1 MKKTF
6 IYLNIVLS
14 LLTSC
19 SGKQTT
25 QQVQEENKSQEK
37 SFYTIDLSKDFS
49 GSDNETLLLSDIVED
64 VEYVKLE
71 TTDDCLVTSNS
82 FTSIFATD
90 EDIYVLNK
98 TYTNEK
104 LFRFDRKTG
113 KFISRI
119 GSIGQGP
126 KEMINPCF
134 VFAKDSLVYVSSNI
148 SNKIY
153 VYTNENQFIRSV
165 PFCKDRSSFED
176 GLGETISVIDHQYI
190 VRHPGQLQA
199 SFNCNQYM
207 AVDVIDMNSNRL
219 FAMRDTSDVYGIMLK
234 LDWDPVRW
242 YYKGNINFYNEPDR
256 TVYAVTK
263 DSIIPRY
270 HFNLG
275 DNKLPITTVRMTKE
289 FLKYIKFRSFRETED
304 YLYLYW
310 SQNQK
315 GYFARF
321 NKKTETFDVQEQEK
335 FGGIF
340 WFIGVP
346 GLKNDIDGCS
356 RDMDFIRLMDEQ
368 SSIMVMISSTEK
380 EDYIK
385 VLKESQEVKF
395 PEKRQQLLKLLE
407 EMGEE
412 DNQILAIYKLKK

>member
-19 SGKQTT
+19 SSKQKP
-25 QQVQEENKSQEK
+25 QQVQDENKQLEK

-49 GSDNETLLLSDIVED
+49 GSDNQTLLLSDIVED

-71 TTDDCLVTSNS
+71 TTDDCLLAGTARVFITN
-82 FTSIFATD
+82 D
-90 EDIYVLNK
+90 DIYTLNN
-98 TYTNEK
+98 YSDYK
-104 LFRFDRKTG
+104 LLRFDRKTG
-113 KFISRI
+113 KFISQI

-134 VFAKDSLVYVSSNI
+134 VFAKDSLVYVTSTSTD
-148 SNKIY
+148 KVY

-176 GLGETISVIDHQYI
+176 GVGQTISVIDHQYI
-190 VRHPGQLQA
+190 VRHPGQLQ
-199 SFNCNQYM
+199 SQFNYNQYM
-207 AVDVIDMNSNRL
+207 AAEVIDMNSNRL
-219 FAMRDTSDVYGIMLK
+219 FAMRDTSDVYGIMLT

-275 DNKLPITTVRMTKE
+275 DNKWPVMNGKLTKE
-289 FLKYIKFRSFRETED
+289 FIKHIKFKSFRETED

-310 SQNQK
+310 NQSEK

-321 NKKTETFDVQEQEK
+321 NKKTETLDVQEQEK
-335 FGGIF
+335 FKGRF
-340 WFIGVP
+340 WHLGVP
-346 GLKNDIDGCS
+346 GLKNDINGCNRS
-356 RDMDFIRLMDEQ
+356 VDFIGLMDEQ
-368 SSIMVMISSTEK
+368 SSIVQMFSASGK

-385 VLKESQEVKF
+385 VLKESQDVKF
-395 PEKRQQLLKLLE
+395 PGKRQQLLKLLE

>member
-1 MKKTF
+1 MKKI
-6 IYLNIVLS
+6 IYLSIVLS
-14 LLTSC
+14 LLSSC
-19 SGKQTT
+19 SNKQAHK
-25 QQVQEENKSQEK
+25 QSQEENVQQEK

-49 GSDNETLLLSDIVED
+49 GSDNQTLLLSDIVED

-71 TTDDCLVTSNS
+71 TTDDCLVAGSVVGFITN
-82 FTSIFATD
+82 D
-90 EDIYVLNK
+90 DIYTLNK
-98 TYTNEK
+98 YSDEK
-104 LFRFDRKTG
+104 LLRFDRKTG
-113 KFISRI
+113 KFISQI

-126 KEMINPCF
+126 KEMIDPGF
-134 VFAKDSLVYVSSNI
+134 VFAKDSLVYVSSSI
-148 SNKIY
+148 SNKVY
-153 VYTNENQFIRSV
+153 VYTNENQFVRSV
-165 PFCKDRSSFED
+165 PFCKDRSSSED
-176 GLGETISVIDHQYI
+176 GAGQTISVIDHQYI

-199 SFNCNQYM
+199 SFNCNQYI
-207 AVDVIDMNSNRL
+207 AADVIDMNSNRL
-219 FAMRDTSDVYGIMLK
+219 FAMRDTSDVYGIMLT
-234 LDWDPVRW
+234 LDWDPIRW

-275 DNKLPITTVRMTKE
+275 DNKWPVMDGKLTKE
-289 FLKYIKFRSFRETED
+289 FIKHIKFKSFRETED

-310 SQNQK
+310 NQSEK

-321 NKKTETFDVQEQEK
+321 NKKTETLDVQEQEK
-335 FGGIF
+335 FEGRF
-340 WFIGVP
+340 WHLGVP
-346 GLKNDIDGCS
+346 GLKNDINGCNRS
-356 RDMDFIRLMDEQ
+356 VDFIGLMDEQ
-368 SSIMVMISSTEK
+368 SSIVQMFSASGK

-385 VLKESQEVKF
+385 VLKESQDVKF

>member
-1 MKKTF
+1 MKKI
-6 IYLNIVLS
+6 IYLSIVLS
-14 LLTSC
+14 LLSSC
-19 SGKQTT
+19 SNKQAHK
-25 QQVQEENKSQEK
+25 QSHEENVQQEK

-49 GSDNETLLLSDIVED
+49 GSNNQTLLLSDIVED

-71 TTDDCLVTSNS
+71 TTDDCLVAGSVRGFITN
-82 FTSIFATD
+82 D
-90 EDIYVLNK
+90 DIYTLNK
-98 TYTNEK
+98 YSDEK
-104 LFRFDRKTG
+104 LLRFDRKTG
-113 KFISRI
+113 KFISQI

-126 KEMINPCF
+126 KEMIDPGF
-134 VFAKDSLVYVSSNI
+134 VFAKDSLVYVSSSI
-148 SNKIY
+148 SNKVY
-153 VYTNENQFIRSV
+153 VYTNDNQFVRSV
-165 PFCKDRSSFED
+165 PFCKDRSSSED
-176 GLGETISVIDHQYI
+176 GAGQTISVIDHQYI

-199 SFNCNQYM
+199 SFNCNQYI
-207 AVDVIDMNSNRL
+207 AADVIDMNSNRL
-219 FAMRDTSDVYGIMLK
+219 FAMRDTSDVYGIMLT
-234 LDWDPVRW
+234 LDWDPIRW

-270 HFNLG
+270 YFNLG
-275 DNKLPITTVRMTKE
+275 DNKWPVIDGKLTKE
-289 FLKYIKFRSFRETED
+289 FFKYIKFKSFRETED

-310 SQNQK
+310 NQSQK

-321 NKKTETFDVQEQEK
+321 NKKTETLDVQEQAK
-335 FGGIF
+335 FWGGG
-340 WFIGVP
+340 WHLGVP
-346 GLKNDIDGCS
+346 GLKNDIDGCN
-356 RDMDFIRLMDEQ
+356 RNVDFIRLMDEQ
-368 SSIMVMISSTEK
+368 SSIVNMISATGK

>member
-1 MKKTF
+1 MKKI
-6 IYLNIVLS
+6 IYLSIVLS
-14 LLTSC
+14 LLSSC
-19 SGKQTT
+19 SNKQAHK
-25 QQVQEENKSQEK
+25 QSQEENVQQEK

-49 GSDNETLLLSDIVED
+49 GSDNQTLLLSDIVED

-71 TTDDCLVTSNS
+71 TTDDCLVAGSVRGFITN
-82 FTSIFATD
+82 D
-90 EDIYVLNK
+90 DIYTLNK
-98 TYTNEK
+98 YSDEK
-104 LFRFDRKTG
+104 LLRFDRKTG
-113 KFISRI
+113 KFISQI

-126 KEMINPCF
+126 KEMIDPGF
-134 VFAKDSLVYVSSNI
+134 VFAKDSLVYVSSSI
-148 SNKIY
+148 SNKVY
-153 VYTNENQFIRSV
+153 VYTNENQFVRSV
-165 PFCKDRSSFED
+165 PFCKDRSSSED
-176 GLGETISVIDHQYI
+176 GAGQTISVIDHQYI

-199 SFNCNQYM
+199 SFNCNQYI
-207 AVDVIDMNSNRL
+207 AADVIDMNSNRL
-219 FAMRDTSDVYGIMLK
+219 FAMRDTSDVYGIMLT
-234 LDWDPVRW
+234 LDWDPIRW

-270 HFNLG
+270 YFNLG
-275 DNKLPITTVRMTKE
+275 DNKWPVIDGKLTKE
-289 FLKYIKFRSFRETED
+289 FFKYIKFKSFRETED

-310 SQNQK
+310 NQSQK

-321 NKKTETFDVQEQEK
+321 NKKTETLDVQEQAK
-335 FGGIF
+335 FWGGG
-340 WFIGVP
+340 WYLGVP
-346 GLKNDIDGCS
+346 GLKNDIDGCN
-356 RDMDFIRLMDEQ
+356 RNVDFIRLMDEQ
-368 SSIMVMISSTEK
+368 SSIVNMISASGK

>member
-1 MKKTF
+1 MKKI
-6 IYLNIVLS
+6 IYLSIVLS
-14 LLTSC
+14 LLSSC
-19 SGKQTT
+19 SNKQAHK
-25 QQVQEENKSQEK
+25 QSQEENVQQEK

-49 GSDNETLLLSDIVED
+49 GSNNQTLLLSDIVED

-71 TTDDCLVTSNS
+71 TTDDCLVAGSVVGFITN
-82 FTSIFATD
+82 D
-90 EDIYVLNK
+90 DIYTLNN
-98 TYTNEK
+98 YSDYK
-104 LFRFDRKTG
+104 LLRFDRKTG
-113 KFISRI
+113 KFISQI

-126 KEMINPCF
+126 KEMIKPGF
-134 VFAKDSLVYVSSNI
+134 VFAKDSLVYVSSSI
-148 SNKIY
+148 SDKVYI
-153 VYTNENQFIRSV
+153 YTNENQFIRSV

-176 GLGETISVIDHQYI
+176 GVGQTISVIDHQYI
-190 VRHPGQLQA
+190 VRHPGQLQ
-199 SFNCNQYM
+199 SQFNYNQYM
-207 AVDVIDMNSNRL
+207 AAEVIDMNSNRL
-219 FAMRDTSDVYGIMLK
+219 FAMRDTSDVYGIMLT

-275 DNKLPITTVRMTKE
+275 DNKWPVMDGKLTKE
-289 FLKYIKFRSFRETED
+289 FFKYIKFKSFRETED

-310 SQNQK
+310 NQSQK

-321 NKKTETFDVQEQEK
+321 NKKTETLDVQEQGK
-335 FGGIF
+335 FWGAG
-340 WFIGVP
+340 WHLGVP
-346 GLKNDIDGCS
+346 GLKNDIDGCN
-356 RDMDFIRLMDEQ
+356 RNVDFIRLMDEQ
-368 SSIMVMISSTEK
+368 SSIVNMISASGK

>member
-1 MKKTF
+1 MKKI
-6 IYLNIVLS
+6 IYLSIVLS
-14 LLTSC
+14 LLSSC
-19 SGKQTT
+19 SNKQAHK
-25 QQVQEENKSQEK
+25 QSQEENVQQEK

-49 GSDNETLLLSDIVED
+49 GSDNQTLLLSDIVED

-71 TTDDCLVTSNS
+71 TTDDCLLAGTARVFITN
-82 FTSIFATD
+82 D
-90 EDIYVLNK
+90 DIYTLNN
-98 TYTNEK
+98 YSDYK
-104 LFRFDRKTG
+104 LLRFDRKTG
-113 KFISRI
+113 KFISQI

-134 VFAKDSLVYVSSNI
+134 VFAKDSLVYVTSTSTD
-148 SNKIY
+148 KVY

-176 GLGETISVIDHQYI
+176 GVGQTISVIDHQYI
-190 VRHPGQLQA
+190 VRHPGQLQ
-199 SFNCNQYM
+199 SQFNYNQYM
-207 AVDVIDMNSNRL
+207 AAEVIDMNSNRL
-219 FAMRDTSDVYGIMLK
+219 FAMRDTSDVYGIMLT

-275 DNKLPITTVRMTKE
+275 DNKWPVINGKLTKE
-289 FLKYIKFRSFRETED
+289 FFKYIKFKSFRETED

-310 SQNQK
+310 NQSQK

-321 NKKTETFDVQEQEK
+321 NKKTETLDVQEQGK
-335 FGGIF
+335 FWGAG
-340 WFIGVP
+340 WHLGVP
-346 GLKNDIDGCS
+346 GLKNDIDGCN
-356 RDMDFIRLMDEQ
+356 RNVDFIRLMDEQ
-368 SSIMVMISSTEK
+368 SSIVNMISASGK

>member
-1 MKKTF
+1 MKNKL
-6 IYLNIVLS
+6 IYAILFLATAAFS
-14 LLTSC
+14 AC
-19 SGKQTT
+19 SSSPKQ
-25 QQVQEENKSQEK
+25 ENKEVNTPSEK
-37 SFYTIDLSKDFS
+37 SFYELDLSKDFS
-49 GSDNETLLLSDIVED
+49 GSDNQTLLLSDIVED

-71 TTDDCLVTSNS
+71 TTDDCLLAGTARVFITN
-82 FTSIFATD
+82 D
-90 EDIYVLNK
+90 DIYTLNN
-98 TYTNEK
+98 YSDYK
-104 LFRFDRKTG
+104 LLRFDRKTG
-113 KFISRI
+113 KFISQI

-134 VFAKDSLVYVSSNI
+134 VFAKDSLVYVTSTSTD
-148 SNKIY
+148 KVY

-176 GLGETISVIDHQYI
+176 GVGQTISVIDHQYI
-190 VRHPGQLQA
+190 VRHPGQLQ
-199 SFNCNQYM
+199 SQFNYNQYM
-207 AVDVIDMNSNRL
+207 AAEVIDMNSNRL
-219 FAMRDTSDVYGIMLK
+219 FAMRDTSDVYGIMLT

-275 DNKLPITTVRMTKE
+275 DNKWPVMDGKLTKE
-289 FLKYIKFRSFRETED
+289 FFKYIKFKSFRETED

-310 SQNQK
+310 NQSQK

-321 NKKTETFDVQEQEK
+321 NKKTETLDVQEQGK
-335 FGGIF
+335 FWGAG
-340 WFIGVP
+340 WHLGVP
-346 GLKNDIDGCS
+346 GLKNDIDGCN
-356 RDMDFIRLMDEQ
+356 RNVDFIRLMDEQ
-368 SSIMVMISSTEK
+368 SSIVNMISASGK

>member
-1 MKKTF
+1 MNKL
-6 IYLNIVLS
+6 INVIILVLFS
-14 LLTSC
+14 SC

-25 QQVQEENKSQEK
+25 QQVQEENKSQER

-49 GSDNETLLLSDIVED
+49 GSDNQTLLLSDIVED

-71 TTDDCLVTSNS
+71 TTDDCLLAGTARVFITN
-82 FTSIFATD
+82 D
-90 EDIYVLNK
+90 DIYTLNN
-98 TYTNEK
+98 YSDYK
-104 LFRFDRKTG
+104 LLRFDRKTG
-113 KFISRI
+113 KFISQI

-134 VFAKDSLVYVSSNI
+134 VFAKDSLVYVTSTSMD
-148 SNKIY
+148 KIY
-153 VYTNENQFIRSV
+153 VYTNENQFVRSV

-176 GLGETISVIDHQYI
+176 GVGQTISVIDHQYI
-190 VRHPGQLQA
+190 IRHPGQLQ
-199 SFNCNQYM
+199 SQFNYNQYI
-207 AVDVIDMNSNRL
+207 AAEVIDMNSNRL
-219 FAMRDTSDVYGIMLK
+219 FAMRDTSDVYGIMLT

-275 DNKLPITTVRMTKE
+275 DNKWPVMDGKLTKE
-289 FLKYIKFRSFRETED
+289 FFKYIKFKSFRETED

-310 SQNQK
+310 NQSQK

-321 NKKTETFDVQEQEK
+321 NKKTEALDVQIQEK
-335 FGGIF
+335 FWGAA
-340 WFIGVP
+340 WHLRVS
-346 GLKNDIDGCS
+346 GLKNDINGCNRS
-356 RDMDFIRLMDEQ
+356 VDFIGLMDEQ
-368 SSIMVMISSTEK
+368 SSIVQMFSASGK

-385 VLKESQEVKF
+385 VLNESTDVKF

-412 DNQILAIYKLKK
+412 DNQILVIYKLKT

>member
-19 SGKQTT
+19 SSKQKP
-25 QQVQEENKSQEK
+25 QQVQDENKQLEK

-113 KFISRI
+113 KFISQI

-126 KEMINPCF
+126 KEMINPRF
-134 VFAKDSLVYVSSNI
+134 VFAKDSLVYVPSNI

-153 VYTNENQFIRSV
+153 VYTNENQFVRSV

-199 SFNCNQYM
+199 SFNCNQYI

-275 DNKLPITTVRMTKE
+275 DNKLPITTERMTKE

-321 NKKTETFDVQEQEK
+321 NKKTETLDVQEQEK

>member
-1 MKKTF
+1 MNKL
-6 IYLNIVLS
+6 INVIILVLFS
-14 LLTSC
+14 SC

-25 QQVQEENKSQEK
+25 QQVQDENKQLEK

-49 GSDNETLLLSDIVED
+49 GSDNQTLLLSDIVED

-71 TTDDCLVTSNS
+71 TTDNCLVGSS
-82 FTSIFATD
+82 WSACIFATD

-98 TYTNEK
+98 YSDEK
-104 LFRFDRKTG
+104 LFCFNRKTG
-113 KFISRI
+113 KFISQI

-134 VFAKDSLVYVSSNI
+134 VFAKDSLVYVTSS
-148 SNKIY
+148 SMDKIY
-153 VYTNENQFIRSV
+153 VYTNENQFVRSV

-176 GLGETISVIDHQYI
+176 GVGQTISVIDHQYI
-190 VRHPGQLQA
+190 IRHPGQLQ
-199 SFNCNQYM
+199 SQFNYNQYI
-207 AVDVIDMNSNRL
+207 AAEVIDMNSNRL
-219 FAMRDTSDVYGIMLK
+219 FAMRDTSDVYGIMLT

-275 DNKLPITTVRMTKE
+275 DNKLPITTERMTKE
-289 FLKYIKFRSFRETED
+289 FLKYIKFKSFRETED

-321 NKKTETFDVQEQEK
+321 NKKTETLDVQEQEK
-335 FGGIF
+335 FWGIF
-340 WFIGVP
+340 WVIRVP
-346 GLKNDIDGCS
+346 GLENDIDGCN
-356 RDMDFIRLMDEQ
+356 RDVDFIRLMDEQ

>member
-1 MKKTF
+1 MKKI
-6 IYLNIVLS
+6 IYLSIVLS
-14 LLTSC
+14 LLSSC
-19 SGKQTT
+19 SNKQAHK
-25 QQVQEENKSQEK
+25 QSQEENIQQEK

-49 GSDNETLLLSDIVED
+49 GSDNQTLLLSDIVED

-71 TTDDCLVTSNS
+71 TTDDCLVAGSVRGFITN
-82 FTSIFATD
+82 D
-90 EDIYVLNK
+90 DIYTLNK
-98 TYTNEK
+98 YSDEK
-104 LFRFDRKTG
+104 LLRFDRKTG
-113 KFISRI
+113 KFISQI

-126 KEMINPCF
+126 KEMIDPGF
-134 VFAKDSLVYVSSNI
+134 VFAKDSLVYVSSSI
-148 SNKIY
+148 SNKVY

-165 PFCKDRSSFED
+165 PFCKDRSSSED
-176 GLGETISVIDHQYI
+176 GAGQTISVIDHQYI

-199 SFNCNQYM
+199 SFNCNQYI
-207 AVDVIDMNSNRL
+207 AADVIDMNSNRL
-219 FAMRDTSDVYGIMLK
+219 FAMRDTSDVYGIMLT
-234 LDWDPVRW
+234 LDWDPIRW

-270 HFNLG
+270 YFNLG
-275 DNKLPITTVRMTKE
+275 DNKWPVIDGKLTKE
-289 FLKYIKFRSFRETED
+289 FFKYIKFKSFRETED

-310 SQNQK
+310 NQSQK

-321 NKKTETFDVQEQEK
+321 NKKTETLDVQEQAK
-335 FGGIF
+335 FWGRF
-340 WFIGVP
+340 WHLGVP
-346 GLKNDIDGCS
+346 GLKNDINGCNRS
-356 RDMDFIRLMDEQ
+356 VDFIGLMDEQ
-368 SSIMVMISSTEK
+368 SSIVQMFSASGK

-385 VLKESQEVKF
+385 VLKESQDVKF

>member
-1 MKKTF
+1 MKKI
-6 IYLNIVLS
+6 IYLSIVLS
-14 LLTSC
+14 LLSSC
-19 SGKQTT
+19 SNKQAHK
-25 QQVQEENKSQEK
+25 QSHEENVQQEK

-49 GSDNETLLLSDIVED
+49 GSDNQTLLLSDIVED

-71 TTDDCLVTSNS
+71 TTDDCLLAGTARVFITN
-82 FTSIFATD
+82 D
-90 EDIYVLNK
+90 DIYTLNN
-98 TYTNEK
+98 YSDYK
-104 LFRFDRKTG
+104 LLRFDRKTG
-113 KFISRI
+113 KFISQI

-134 VFAKDSLVYVSSNI
+134 VFAKDSLVYVTSTSTD
-148 SNKIY
+148 KVY

-176 GLGETISVIDHQYI
+176 GVGQTISVIDHQYI
-190 VRHPGQLQA
+190 VRHPGQLQ
-199 SFNCNQYM
+199 SQFNYNQYM
-207 AVDVIDMNSNRL
+207 AAEVIDMNSNRL
-219 FAMRDTSDVYGIMLK
+219 FAMRDTSDVYGIMLT

-275 DNKLPITTVRMTKE
+275 DNKWPVMDGKLTKE
-289 FLKYIKFRSFRETED
+289 FFKYIKFKSFRETED

-310 SQNQK
+310 NQSQK

-321 NKKTETFDVQEQEK
+321 NKKTETLDVQEQGK
-335 FGGIF
+335 FWGAG
-340 WFIGVP
+340 WHLGVP
-346 GLKNDIDGCS
+346 GLKNDIDGCN
-356 RDMDFIRLMDEQ
+356 RNVDFIRLMDEQ
-368 SSIMVMISSTEK
+368 SSIVNMISASGK

-385 VLKESQEVKF
+385 VLNESTDVKF

>member
-1 MKKTF
+1 MKNKL
-6 IYLNIVLS
+6 IYAVL
-14 LLTSC
+14 LLATAAFSAC
-19 SGKQTT
+19 SSSPKQ
-25 QQVQEENKSQEK
+25 ENKEVNTPSEK
-37 SFYTIDLSKDFS
+37 SFYELDLSKDFS
-49 GSDNETLLLSDIVED
+49 GSDNQTLLLSDIVED

-71 TTDDCLVTSNS
+71 TTDDCLLAGTARVFITN
-82 FTSIFATD
+82 D
-90 EDIYVLNK
+90 DIYTLNK
-98 TYTNEK
+98 YSDYK
-104 LFRFDRKTG
+104 LLRFDRKTG
-113 KFISRI
+113 KFISQI

-134 VFAKDSLVYVSSNI
+134 VFAKDSLVYVTSTSTD
-148 SNKIY
+148 KVY

-176 GLGETISVIDHQYI
+176 GVGETISVIDHQYI
-190 VRHPGQLQA
+190 VRHPGQLQ
-199 SFNCNQYM
+199 SQFNYNQYM
-207 AVDVIDMNSNRL
+207 AAEVIDMNSNRL
-219 FAMRDTSDVYGIMLK
+219 FAMRDTSDVYGIMLT

-275 DNKLPITTVRMTKE
+275 DNKWPVMDGKLTKE
-289 FLKYIKFRSFRETED
+289 FIKHIKFKSFRETED

-310 SQNQK
+310 NQSEK

-321 NKKTETFDVQEQEK
+321 NKKTETLDVQEQEK
-335 FGGIF
+335 FEGRF
-340 WFIGVP
+340 WHLGVP
-346 GLKNDIDGCS
+346 GLKNDINGCNRS
-356 RDMDFIRLMDEQ
+356 VDFIGLIDEQ
-368 SSIMVMISSTEK
+368 SSIVQMFSASGK

-412 DNQILAIYKLKK
+412 DNQILAIYKLKE

>member
-1 MKKTF
+1 MNKLINVIILF
-6 IYLNIVLS
+6 LFS
-14 LLTSC
+14 SC

-25 QQVQEENKSQEK
+25 QQVQEENKSQER

-49 GSDNETLLLSDIVED
+49 GSNNQTLLLSDIVAD

-71 TTDDCLVTSNS
+71 TTDDCLVAGSVRGFITN
-82 FTSIFATD
+82 D
-90 EDIYVLNK
+90 DIYTLNK
-98 TYTNEK
+98 YSDEK
-104 LFRFDRKTG
+104 LLRFDRKTG
-113 KFISRI
+113 KFISQI

-126 KEMINPCF
+126 KEMIDPGF
-134 VFAKDSLVYVSSNI
+134 VFAKDSLVYVSSSI
-148 SNKIY
+148 SNKVY
-153 VYTNENQFIRSV
+153 VYTNDNQFVRSV
-165 PFCKDRSSFED
+165 PFCKDRSSSED
-176 GLGETISVIDHQYI
+176 GAGQTISVIDHQYI

-199 SFNCNQYM
+199 SFNCNQYI
-207 AVDVIDMNSNRL
+207 AADVIDMNSNRL
-219 FAMRDTSDVYGIMLK
+219 FAMRDTSDVYGIMLT

-275 DNKLPITTVRMTKE
+275 DNKWPVINGKLTKE
-289 FLKYIKFRSFRETED
+289 FFKYIKFKSFRETED

-310 SQNQK
+310 NQSQK

-321 NKKTETFDVQEQEK
+321 NKKTETLDVQEQAK
-335 FGGIF
+335 FWGGG
-340 WFIGVP
+340 WQLGVP
-346 GLKNDIDGCS
+346 GLKNDIDGCN
-356 RDMDFIRLMDEQ
+356 RNIDFIRLMDEQ
-368 SSIMVMISSTEK
+368 SSIMVIITSSGK
-380 EDYIK
+380 EEYIK

>member
-1 MKKTF
+1 MNKL
-6 IYLNIVLS
+6 INVIILVLFS
-14 LLTSC
+14 SC

-25 QQVQEENKSQEK
+25 QQVQDENKQLEK
-37 SFYTIDLSKDFS
+37 SFYTIDLSKDFY
-49 GSDNETLLLSDIVED
+49 GSDNQTLLLSDIVED

-71 TTDDCLVTSNS
+71 TTDDCLLAGTARVFITN
-82 FTSIFATD
+82 D
-90 EDIYVLNK
+90 DIYTLNN
-98 TYTNEK
+98 YSDYK
-104 LFRFDRKTG
+104 LLRFDRKTG
-113 KFISRI
+113 KFISQI

-134 VFAKDSLVYVSSNI
+134 VFAKDSLVYVTSTSMD
-148 SNKIY
+148 KIY
-153 VYTNENQFIRSV
+153 VYTNENQFVRSV

-176 GLGETISVIDHQYI
+176 GVGQTISVIDHQYI
-190 VRHPGQLQA
+190 IRHPGQLQ
-199 SFNCNQYM
+199 SQFNYNQYI
-207 AVDVIDMNSNRL
+207 AAEVIDMNSNRL
-219 FAMRDTSDVYGIMLK
+219 FAMRDTSDVYGIMLT

-270 HFNLG
+270 YFNLG
-275 DNKLPITTVRMTKE
+275 DNKWPVINGKLTKE
-289 FLKYIKFRSFRETED
+289 FFKYIKFKSFRETED

-310 SQNQK
+310 NQSQK

-321 NKKTETFDVQEQEK
+321 NKKTETLDVQEQGK
-335 FGGIF
+335 FWGAG
-340 WFIGVP
+340 WHLGVP
-346 GLKNDIDGCS
+346 GLKNDIDGCN
-356 RDMDFIRLMDEQ
+356 RNVDFIRLMDEQ
-368 SSIMVMISSTEK
+368 SSIVNMISASGK

-395 PEKRQQLLKLLE
+395 PEKRQQLLKWLE

>member
-19 SGKQTT
+19 SSKQKP
-25 QQVQEENKSQEK
+25 QQVQDENKQLEK

-49 GSDNETLLLSDIVED
+49 GSDNQTLLLSDIVED

-71 TTDDCLVTSNS
+71 TTDDCLLAGTARVFITN
-82 FTSIFATD
+82 D
-90 EDIYVLNK
+90 DIYTLNN
-98 TYTNEK
+98 YSDYK
-104 LFRFDRKTG
+104 LLRFDRKTG
-113 KFISRI
+113 KFISQI

-134 VFAKDSLVYVSSNI
+134 VFAKDSLVYVTSTSTD
-148 SNKIY
+148 KVY

-176 GLGETISVIDHQYI
+176 GVGQTISVIDHQYI
-190 VRHPGQLQA
+190 VRHPGQLQ
-199 SFNCNQYM
+199 SQFNYNQYM
-207 AVDVIDMNSNRL
+207 AAEVIDMNSNRL
-219 FAMRDTSDVYGIMLK
+219 FAMRDTSDVYGIMLT

-275 DNKLPITTVRMTKE
+275 DNKWPVMNGKLTKE
-289 FLKYIKFRSFRETED
+289 FIKHIKFKSFRETED

-310 SQNQK
+310 NQSEK

-321 NKKTETFDVQEQEK
+321 NKKTETLDVQEQEK
-335 FGGIF
+335 FKGRF
-340 WFIGVP
+340 WHLGVP
-346 GLKNDIDGCS
+346 GLKNDINGCNRS
-356 RDMDFIRLMDEQ
+356 VDFIGLMDEQ
-368 SSIMVMISSTEK
+368 SSIVQMFSASGK

-385 VLKESQEVKF
+385 VLNESTDVKF

>member
-1 MKKTF
+1 MKKI
-6 IYLNIVLS
+6 IYLSIVLS
-14 LLTSC
+14 LLSSC
-19 SGKQTT
+19 FNKQAHK
-25 QQVQEENKSQEK
+25 QSHEENVQQEK

-49 GSDNETLLLSDIVED
+49 GSDNQTLLLSDIVED

-71 TTDDCLVTSNS
+71 TTDDCLVAGSVRGFITN
-82 FTSIFATD
+82 D
-90 EDIYVLNK
+90 DIYTLNK
-98 TYTNEK
+98 FSDEK
-104 LFRFDRKTG
+104 LLRFDRKTG
-113 KFISRI
+113 KFISQI

-126 KEMINPCF
+126 KEMIDPGF
-134 VFAKDSLVYVSSNI
+134 VFAKDSLVYVSSSI
-148 SNKIY
+148 SNKVY
-153 VYTNENQFIRSV
+153 VYTNDNQFVRSV
-165 PFCKDRSSFED
+165 PFCKDRSSSED
-176 GLGETISVIDHQYI
+176 GAGQTISVIDHQYI

-199 SFNCNQYM
+199 SFNCNQYI
-207 AVDVIDMNSNRL
+207 AADVIDMNSNRL
-219 FAMRDTSDVYGIMLK
+219 FAMRDTSDVYGIMLT
-234 LDWDPVRW
+234 LDWDPIRW

-270 HFNLG
+270 YFNLG
-275 DNKLPITTVRMTKE
+275 DNKWPVIDGKLTKE
-289 FLKYIKFRSFRETED
+289 FFKYIKFKSFRETED

-310 SQNQK
+310 NQSQK

-321 NKKTETFDVQEQEK
+321 NKKTETLDVQEQAK
-335 FGGIF
+335 FWGGG
-340 WFIGVP
+340 WTLGVP
-346 GLKNDIDGCS
+346 GLKNDIDGCN
-356 RDMDFIRLMDEQ
+356 RNVDFIRLMDEQ
-368 SSIMVMISSTEK
+368 SSIVNMISASGK

>member
-1 MKKTF
+1 MKK
-6 IYLNIVLS
+6 ISCLSLILS
-14 LLTSC
+14 LLLSC
-19 SGKQTT
+19 SSKQTT
-25 QQVQEENKSQEK
+25 NQSQEENTPKEK

-49 GSDNETLLLSDIVED
+49 GSDNQTLLLSDIVED

-71 TTDDCLVTSNS
+71 TTDDCLLAGTARVFITN
-82 FTSIFATD
+82 D
-90 EDIYVLNK
+90 DIYTLNN
-98 TYTNEK
+98 YSDYK
-104 LFRFDRKTG
+104 LLRFDRKTG
-113 KFISRI
+113 KFISQI
-119 GSIGQGP
+119 GRIGQGP
-126 KEMINPCF
+126 KEMIRPSF
-134 VFAKDSLVYVSSNI
+134 VFAKDSLVYVSST
-148 SNKIY
+148 SSEKVY
-153 VYTNENQFIRSV
+153 VYTNKNQFIRSV
-165 PFCKDRSSFED
+165 PFCKDRSSLED
-176 GLGETISVIDHQYI
+176 GVGQTISVIDHQYI
-190 VRHPGQLQA
+190 VRHPGQLQ
-199 SFNCNQYM
+199 SRFNYNQYI

-219 FAMRDTSDVYGIMLK
+219 FAMRDTSDVYGIMLT
-234 LDWDPVRW
+234 LDWDPIRW

-275 DNKLPITTVRMTKE
+275 DNKWPVIDGKLTKE
-289 FLKYIKFRSFRETED
+289 FFKYIKFKSFRETED

-310 SQNQK
+310 NQSQK

-321 NKKTETFDVQEQEK
+321 NKKTETLDVQEQAK
-335 FGGIF
+335 FWGAG
-340 WFIGVP
+340 WHLGVP
-346 GLKNDIDGCS
+346 GLKNDIDGCN
-356 RDMDFIRLMDEQ
+356 RNVDFIRLMDEQ
-368 SSIMVMISSTEK
+368 SSIMVMISASGK

>member
-1 MKKTF
+1 MKNQL
-6 IYLNIVLS
+6 IYAILFLATAAFS
-14 LLTSC
+14 AC
-19 SGKQTT
+19 SSSPKQ
-25 QQVQEENKSQEK
+25 ENKEVNTPSEK
-37 SFYTIDLSKDFS
+37 SFYELDLSKDFS
-49 GSDNETLLLSDIVED
+49 GSDNQTLLLSDIVED

-71 TTDDCLVTSNS
+71 TTDDCLVAGSVVGFITN
-82 FTSIFATD
+82 D
-90 EDIYVLNK
+90 DIYTLNN
-98 TYTNEK
+98 YSDEK
-104 LFRFDRKTG
+104 LLRFDRKTG
-113 KFISRI
+113 KFISQI

-134 VFAKDSLVYVSSNI
+134 VFAKDSLVYVTSS
-148 SNKIY
+148 SMDKVY

-176 GLGETISVIDHQYI
+176 GVGQTISVIDHQYI
-190 VRHPGQLQA
+190 VRHPGQLQ
-199 SFNCNQYM
+199 SQFNYNQYM
-207 AVDVIDMNSNRL
+207 AAEVIDMNSNRL
-219 FAMRDTSDVYGIMLK
+219 FAMRDTSDVYGIMLT

-275 DNKLPITTVRMTKE
+275 DNKWPVKSEKLTME
-289 FLKYIKFRSFRETED
+289 YIKHIKFKSFRETED

-310 SQNQK
+310 NQREK

-321 NKKTETFDVQEQEK
+321 NKKTEKLDVQEQEK
-335 FGGIF
+335 LWGRTWILK
-340 WFIGVP
+340 VP
-346 GLKNDIDGCS
+346 GLKNDIDGCNLNV
-356 RDMDFIRLMDEQ
+356 DFIRLMDEQ
-368 SSIMVMISSTEK
+368 SSIVVMISATGK
-380 EDYIK
+380 EDNIK
-385 VLKESQEVKF
+385 VLKESQDVKF

-412 DNQILAIYKLKK
+412 DNQILAIYKLKE

>member
-1 MKKTF
+1 MKTRL
-6 IYLNIVLS
+6 IYAVF
-14 LLTSC
+14 LLATASFSAC
-19 SGKQTT
+19 SSSPKQES
-25 QQVQEENKSQEK
+25 QEVNTPSEK
-37 SFYTIDLSKDFS
+37 SFYELDLSKDFS
-49 GSDNETLLLSDIVED
+49 GSDNQTLLLSDIVEN

-71 TTDDCLVTSNS
+71 TTDDCLLDSYVSL
-82 FTSIFATD
+82 FTTD
-90 EDIYVLNK
+90 EDIYALNK
-98 TYTNEK
+98 NYTNEE

-113 KFISRI
+113 RFISQI

-126 KEMINPCF
+126 KEMIKPSF

-148 SNKIY
+148 SEKVY
-153 VYTNENQFIRSV
+153 VYTNENQFVRSV

-176 GLGETISVIDHQYI
+176 GIGETISVIDHQYI
-190 VRHPGQLQA
+190 VRHPGQLQ
-199 SFNCNQYM
+199 SQLNYNQYM
-207 AVDVIDMNSNRL
+207 AAEVIDMNSNRL
-219 FAMRDTSDVYGIMLK
+219 FAMRDTSDVYGIMLS

-275 DNKLPITTVRMTKE
+275 DNKWPVKSEKLTME
-289 FLKYIKFRSFRETED
+289 YIKHIKFKSFRETED

-310 SQNQK
+310 NQREK

-321 NKKTETFDVQEQEK
+321 NKKTEKLDVQEQEK
-335 FGGIF
+335 LWGRTWILK
-340 WFIGVP
+340 VP
-346 GLKNDIDGCS
+346 GLKNDIDGCNLNV
-356 RDMDFIRLMDEQ
+356 DFIRLMDEQ
-368 SSIMVMISSTEK
+368 SSIVVMISATGK

>member
-1 MKKTF
+1 MKNQL
-6 IYLNIVLS
+6 IYAVF
-14 LLTSC
+14 LLATASFSAC
-19 SGKQTT
+19 SSSPKQEN
-25 QQVQEENKSQEK
+25 QEVNTPSEK
-37 SFYTIDLSKDFS
+37 SFYELDLSKDFS
-49 GSDNETLLLSDIVED
+49 GSDNQTLLLSDIVEN

-71 TTDDCLVTSNS
+71 TTDDCLLDSYVSL
-82 FTSIFATD
+82 FTTD
-90 EDIYVLNK
+90 EDIYALNK
-98 TYTNEK
+98 NYTNEE

-113 KFISRI
+113 RFISQI

-126 KEMINPCF
+126 KEMIKPSF

-148 SNKIY
+148 SEKVY
-153 VYTNENQFIRSV
+153 VYTNENQFVRSV

-176 GLGETISVIDHQYI
+176 GIGETISVIDHQYI
-190 VRHPGQLQA
+190 VRHPGQLQ
-199 SFNCNQYM
+199 SQLNYNQYM
-207 AVDVIDMNSNRL
+207 AAEVIDMNSNRL
-219 FAMRDTSDVYGIMLK
+219 FAMRDTSDVYGIMLS

-275 DNKLPITTVRMTKE
+275 DNKWPVKSEKLTME
-289 FLKYIKFRSFRETED
+289 YIKHIKFKSFRETED

-310 SQNQK
+310 NQREK

-321 NKKTETFDVQEQEK
+321 NKKTEKLDVQEQEK
-335 FGGIF
+335 LWGRTWILK
-340 WFIGVP
+340 VP
-346 GLKNDIDGCS
+346 GLKNDIDGCNLNV
-356 RDMDFIRLMDEQ
+356 DFIRLMDEQ
-368 SSIMVMISSTEK
+368 SSIVVMISATGK

>member
-1 MKKTF
+1 MKNKL
-6 IYLNIVLS
+6 IYAVL
-14 LLTSC
+14 LLATAAFSAC
-19 SGKQTT
+19 SSSPKQ
-25 QQVQEENKSQEK
+25 ENKEVNTPSEK
-37 SFYTIDLSKDFS
+37 SFYELDLSKDFS
-49 GSDNETLLLSDIVED
+49 GSDNQTLLLSDIVED

-71 TTDDCLVTSNS
+71 TTDDCLLAGTARVFITN
-82 FTSIFATD
+82 D
-90 EDIYVLNK
+90 DIYTLNK
-98 TYTNEK
+98 YSDYK
-104 LFRFDRKTG
+104 LLRFDRKTG
-113 KFISRI
+113 KFISQI

-134 VFAKDSLVYVSSNI
+134 VFAKDSLVYVTSTSTD
-148 SNKIY
+148 KVY

-176 GLGETISVIDHQYI
+176 GVGQTISVIDHQYI
-190 VRHPGQLQA
+190 VRHPGQLQ
-199 SFNCNQYM
+199 SQFNYNQYM
-207 AVDVIDMNSNRL
+207 AAEVIDMNSNRL
-219 FAMRDTSDVYGIMLK
+219 LAMRDTSDVYGIMLT

-275 DNKLPITTVRMTKE
+275 DNKFPITTERLTME
-289 FLKYIKFRSFRETED
+289 YIKHIKFKSFRETED

-310 SQNQK
+310 NQSEK

-321 NKKTETFDVQEQEK
+321 NKKTETLDVQEQGK
-335 FGGIF
+335 FWGAG
-340 WFIGVP
+340 WHLGVP
-346 GLKNDIDGCS
+346 GLKNDIDGCN
-356 RDMDFIRLMDEQ
+356 RNVDFIRLMDEQ
-368 SSIMVMISSTEK
+368 SSIVNMISASGK

>member
-1 MKKTF
+1 MNKL
-6 IYLNIVLS
+6 INVIILVLFS
-14 LLTSC
+14 SC

-98 TYTNEK
+98 NYTNEK

-126 KEMINPCF
+126 KEMIKPSF
-134 VFAKDSLVYVSSNI
+134 VFAKDSLVYASSNI
-148 SNKIY
+148 SNKVY
-153 VYTNENQFIRSV
+153 VYTNENQFVRSV
-165 PFCKDRSSFED
+165 PFCKDRSSMED
-176 GLGETISVIDHQYI
+176 GTGETISVIDHQYI
-190 VRHPGQLQA
+190 VRHPGQLQ
-199 SFNCNQYM
+199 SKLNYNQYI
-207 AVDVIDMNSNRL
+207 ATDVIDMNSNRL

-242 YYKGNINFYNEPDR
+242 YYKRNINFYNEPDR

-275 DNKLPITTVRMTKE
+275 DNKFPITTERMTKE
-289 FLKYIKFRSFRETED
+289 FFKCIKFRSFRETED

-310 SQNQK
+310 NQSQK

-321 NKKTETFDVQEQEK
+321 NKKTETLDVQEQDK
-335 FGGIF
+335 FWGAA
-340 WFIGVP
+340 WHLRVP
-346 GLKNDIDGCS
+346 GLKNDIDGCN
-356 RDMDFIRLMDEQ
+356 RDVDFIRLMDEQ

-412 DNQILAIYKLKK
+412 DNQILVIYKLKK

>member
-1 MKKTF
+1 MKKI
-6 IYLNIVLS
+6 IYLSIVLS
-14 LLTSC
+14 LLSSC
-19 SGKQTT
+19 FNKQAHK
-25 QQVQEENKSQEK
+25 QSHEENVQQEK

-49 GSDNETLLLSDIVED
+49 GSDNQTLLLSDIVED

-71 TTDDCLVTSNS
+71 TTDDCLVAGSVRGFITN
-82 FTSIFATD
+82 D
-90 EDIYVLNK
+90 DIYTLNK
-98 TYTNEK
+98 FSDEK
-104 LFRFDRKTG
+104 LLRFDRKTG
-113 KFISRI
+113 KFISQI

-126 KEMINPCF
+126 KEMIDPGF
-134 VFAKDSLVYVSSNI
+134 VFAKDSLVYVSSSI
-148 SNKIY
+148 SNKVY
-153 VYTNENQFIRSV
+153 VYTNDNQFVRSV
-165 PFCKDRSSFED
+165 PFCKDRSSSED
-176 GLGETISVIDHQYI
+176 GAGQTISVIDHQYI

-199 SFNCNQYM
+199 SFNCNQYI
-207 AVDVIDMNSNRL
+207 AADVIDMNSNRL
-219 FAMRDTSDVYGIMLK
+219 FAMRDTSDVYGIMLT
-234 LDWDPVRW
+234 LDWDPIRW

-270 HFNLG
+270 YFNLG
-275 DNKLPITTVRMTKE
+275 DNKWPVIDGKLTKE
-289 FLKYIKFRSFRETED
+289 FFKYIKFKSFRETED

-310 SQNQK
+310 NQSQK

-321 NKKTETFDVQEQEK
+321 NKKTETLDVQEQAK
-335 FGGIF
+335 FWGGG
-340 WFIGVP
+340 WYLGVP
-346 GLKNDIDGCS
+346 GLKNDIDGCD
-356 RDMDFIRLMDEQ
+356 RNVDFIRLMDEQ
-368 SSIMVMISSTEK
+368 SSIVNMISASGK

>member
-19 SGKQTT
+19 SSKQKP
-25 QQVQEENKSQEK
+25 QQVQDENKQLEK

-49 GSDNETLLLSDIVED
+49 GSDNQTLLLSDIVED

-71 TTDDCLVTSNS
+71 TTDDCLLAGTARVFITN
-82 FTSIFATD
+82 D
-90 EDIYVLNK
+90 DIYTLNN
-98 TYTNEK
+98 YSDYK
-104 LFRFDRKTG
+104 LLRFDRKTG
-113 KFISRI
+113 KFISQI

-134 VFAKDSLVYVSSNI
+134 VFAKDSLVYVTSTSMD
-148 SNKIY
+148 KIY
-153 VYTNENQFIRSV
+153 VYTNENQFVRSV

-176 GLGETISVIDHQYI
+176 GVGQTISVIDHQYI
-190 VRHPGQLQA
+190 IRHPGQLQ
-199 SFNCNQYM
+199 SQFNYNQYI
-207 AVDVIDMNSNRL
+207 AAEVIDMNSNRL
-219 FAMRDTSDVYGIMLK
+219 FAMRDTSDVYGIMLT

-275 DNKLPITTVRMTKE
+275 DNKWPVKSEKLTMEYVKH
-289 FLKYIKFRSFRETED
+289 IKFKSFRETED

-310 SQNQK
+310 NQREK

-321 NKKTETFDVQEQEK
+321 NKKTEKLDVQEQDK
-335 FGGIF
+335 LWGRTWILK
-340 WFIGVP
+340 VP
-346 GLKNDIDGCS
+346 GLKNDIDGCNLNV
-356 RDMDFIRLMDEQ
+356 DFIRLMDEQ

-385 VLKESQEVKF
+385 VLNESTDVKF

>member
-1 MKKTF
+1 MNKL
-6 IYLNIVLS
+6 INVIILVLFS
-14 LLTSC
+14 SC

-25 QQVQEENKSQEK
+25 QQVQEENKSQER

-49 GSDNETLLLSDIVED
+49 GSDNQTLLLSDIVED

-71 TTDDCLVTSNS
+71 TTDDCLVAGNS
-82 FTSIFATD
+82 AARIFATD
-90 EDIYVLNK
+90 EDIYILNN
-98 TYTNEK
+98 YSDDK
-104 LFRFDRKTG
+104 LLRFDRETG
-113 KFISRI
+113 KFITQI
-119 GSIGQGP
+119 GSLGQGP
-126 KEMINPCF
+126 KEMLNPDF
-134 VFAKDSLVYVSSNI
+134 VFAKDSMVYVTSTMSD
-148 SNKIY
+148 KVY
-153 VYTNENQFIRSV
+153 VYTNENQFVRSV
-165 PFCKDRSSFED
+165 PFCKDRSSLED
-176 GLGETISVIDHQYI
+176 GVGETISVIDHQYI
-190 VRHPGQLQA
+190 VRHPGQLQ
-199 SFNCNQYM
+199 SKLNYNQYI
-207 AVDVIDMNSNRL
+207 AAEVIDMNSNRL

-234 LDWDPVRW
+234 LDWDPIRW

-275 DNKLPITTVRMTKE
+275 ENKFPITTEKLTKE
-289 FLKYIKFRSFRETED
+289 HLKYIKFRSFRETED
-304 YLYLYW
+304 YLYLCW
-310 SQNQK
+310 TQSHK
-315 GYFARF
+315 GYFARY
-321 NKKTETFDVQEQEK
+321 NKKTEALDVQEQEK
-335 FGGIF
+335 FWGSA
-340 WFIGVP
+340 WHLRVP
-346 GLKNDIDGCS
+346 GLKNDIDGCN
-356 RDMDFIRLMDEQ
+356 RDIDFRILMDEQ

>member
-19 SGKQTT
+19 SSKQKP
-25 QQVQEENKSQEK
+25 QQVQDENKQLEK

-49 GSDNETLLLSDIVED
+49 GSDNQTLLLSDIVED

-71 TTDDCLVTSNS
+71 TTDDCLLAGTARVFITN
-82 FTSIFATD
+82 D
-90 EDIYVLNK
+90 DIYTLNN
-98 TYTNEK
+98 YSDYK
-104 LFRFDRKTG
+104 LLRFDRKTG
-113 KFISRI
+113 KFISQI

-134 VFAKDSLVYVSSNI
+134 VFAKDSLVYVTSTSTD
-148 SNKIY
+148 KVY

-176 GLGETISVIDHQYI
+176 GVGQTISVIDHQYI
-190 VRHPGQLQA
+190 VRHPGQLQ
-199 SFNCNQYM
+199 SQFNYNQYM
-207 AVDVIDMNSNRL
+207 AAEVIDMNSNRL
-219 FAMRDTSDVYGIMLK
+219 FAMRDTSDVYGIMLT

-275 DNKLPITTVRMTKE
+275 DNKLPITTERMTKE

-321 NKKTETFDVQEQEK
+321 NKKTETLDVQEQEK

>member
-1 MKKTF
+1 MNKL
-6 IYLNIVLS
+6 INVIILVLFS
-14 LLTSC
+14 SC

-25 QQVQEENKSQEK
+25 QQVQEENKSQER

-113 KFISRI
+113 KFISQI

-126 KEMINPCF
+126 KEMINPRF
-134 VFAKDSLVYVSSNI
+134 VFAKDSLVYVPSNI

-153 VYTNENQFIRSV
+153 VYTNENQFVRSV

-176 GLGETISVIDHQYI
+176 GLGETISVIDHKYI

-207 AVDVIDMNSNRL
+207 AAEVIDMNSNRL

-234 LDWDPVRW
+234 LDWDPIRW

-275 DNKLPITTVRMTKE
+275 DNKLPITTERMTKE
-289 FLKYIKFRSFRETED
+289 FLKYIKFKSFRETED

-335 FGGIF
+335 FWGIF
-340 WFIGVP
+340 WVIRVP
-346 GLKNDIDGCS
+346 GLKNDIDGCN

>member
-1 MKKTF
+1 MK
-6 IYLNIVLS
+6 NIFGVLILF
-14 LLTSC
+14 LLFFSC
-19 SGKQTT
+19 SNKQATK
-25 QQVQEENKSQEK
+25 QSQEENVQPEK

-49 GSDNETLLLSDIVED
+49 GSENQTLLLSDIVED

-71 TTDDCLVTSNS
+71 TTDDCLVVENS
-82 FTSIFATD
+82 YARIFATD
-90 EDIYVLNK
+90 EDLYILNK
-98 TYTNEK
+98 YKDYK

-134 VFAKDSLVYVSSNI
+134 VFAKDSLVYVTSTSTD
-148 SNKIY
+148 KVY
-153 VYTNENQFIRSV
+153 VYTNENQFVRSV
-165 PFCKDRSSFED
+165 PFCKDSSSFED
-176 GLGETISVIDHQYI
+176 GVGETISVIDHQYI
-190 VRHPGQLQA
+190 VRHPGQLQ
-199 SFNCNQYM
+199 SQLNYNQYM
-207 AVDVIDMNSNRL
+207 AAEVIDMNSNRL
-219 FAMRDTSDVYGIMLK
+219 FAMRDTSDMYGIMLT

-242 YYKGNINFYNEPDR
+242 YYKGNINLYNEPDR
-256 TVYAVTK
+256 TVYVVTK

-275 DNKLPITTVRMTKE
+275 DNKWPVKSEKMTMEYVKQ
-289 FLKYIKFRSFRETED
+289 IKFKSFRETED

-310 SQNQK
+310 NQREK

-321 NKKTETFDVQEQEK
+321 NKKTEKLDVQEQEK
-335 FGGIF
+335 LWGRTWILK
-340 WFIGVP
+340 VP
-346 GLKNDIDGCS
+346 GLKNDIDGCNLNV
-356 RDMDFIRLMDEQ
+356 DFIRLMDEK

-385 VLKESQEVKF
+385 VLNESQDVKF
-395 PEKRQQLLKLLE
+395 PEKRQQLVKLLE

-412 DNQILAIYKLKK
+412 DNQIRAIYKLKT

>member
-19 SGKQTT
+19 SSKQKP
-25 QQVQEENKSQEK
+25 QQVQDENKQLEK

-49 GSDNETLLLSDIVED
+49 GSDNQTLLLSDIVED

-71 TTDDCLVTSNS
+71 TTDDCLLAGTARVFITN
-82 FTSIFATD
+82 D
-90 EDIYVLNK
+90 DIYTLNN
-98 TYTNEK
+98 YSDYK
-104 LFRFDRKTG
+104 LLRFDRKTG
-113 KFISRI
+113 KFISQI

-134 VFAKDSLVYVSSNI
+134 VFAKDSLVYVTSS
-148 SNKIY
+148 SMDKIY
-153 VYTNENQFIRSV
+153 VYTNENQFVRSV

-176 GLGETISVIDHQYI
+176 GVGQTISVIDHQYI
-190 VRHPGQLQA
+190 IRHPGQLQ
-199 SFNCNQYM
+199 SQFNYNQYI
-207 AVDVIDMNSNRL
+207 AAEVIDMNSNRL
-219 FAMRDTSDVYGIMLK
+219 FAMRDTSDVYGIMLT

-275 DNKLPITTVRMTKE
+275 DNKWPVMDGKLTKE
-289 FLKYIKFRSFRETED
+289 FFKYIKFKSFRETED

-310 SQNQK
+310 NQSQK

-321 NKKTETFDVQEQEK
+321 NKKTETLDIQEQDK
-335 FGGIF
+335 FWGAG
-340 WFIGVP
+340 WHLGVP
-346 GLKNDIDGCS
+346 GLKNDINGCNRS
-356 RDMDFIRLMDEQ
+356 VDFIGLMDEQ
-368 SSIMVMISSTEK
+368 SSIVQMFSASGK
-380 EDYIK
+380 EEYIK

>member
-1 MKKTF
+1 MNKL
-6 IYLNIVLS
+6 INVIILVLFS
-14 LLTSC
+14 SC

-25 QQVQEENKSQEK
+25 QQVQEENKSQER

-49 GSDNETLLLSDIVED
+49 GSDNQTLLLSDIVED

-71 TTDDCLVTSNS
+71 TTDDCLVAGNS
-82 FTSIFATD
+82 KVRIFAAD
-90 EDIYVLNK
+90 EDIYIFNN
-98 TYTNEK
+98 YSDEK
-104 LFRFDRKTG
+104 LLRFDRETG
-113 KFISRI
+113 KFITQI
-119 GSIGQGP
+119 GSLGQGP
-126 KEMINPCF
+126 KEMLNPNF
-134 VFAKDSLVYVSSNI
+134 VFAKDSMVYVTSTMSD
-148 SNKIY
+148 KVY
-153 VYTNENQFIRSV
+153 VYTNENQFVRSI

-176 GLGETISVIDHQYI
+176 GVGETISVIDHQYI
-190 VRHPGQLQA
+190 VRHPGQLQ
-199 SFNCNQYM
+199 SKFNYNQYI
-207 AVDVIDMNSNRL
+207 AAEVIDMNSNRL
-219 FAMRDTSDVYGIMLK
+219 FAMRDTSEMYGIMLK
-234 LDWDPVRW
+234 LDWDPIRW

-275 DNKLPITTVRMTKE
+275 ENKFPITTEKLTKE
-289 FLKYIKFRSFRETED
+289 HLKYIKFRSFRETED
-304 YLYLYW
+304 YLYLCW
-310 SQNQK
+310 TQSQK

-321 NKKTETFDVQEQEK
+321 NKKTEVLDVQEQEK
-335 FGGIF
+335 FWGAA
-340 WFIGVP
+340 WHLRVP
-346 GLKNDIDGCS
+346 GLKNDIDGCN
-356 RDMDFIRLMDEQ
+356 RDIDFRILMDEQ